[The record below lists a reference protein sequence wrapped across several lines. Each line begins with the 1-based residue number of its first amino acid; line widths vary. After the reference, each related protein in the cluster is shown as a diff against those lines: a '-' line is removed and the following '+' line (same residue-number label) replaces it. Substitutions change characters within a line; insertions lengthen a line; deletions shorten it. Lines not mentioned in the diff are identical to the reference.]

1 MDDIAR
7 GFPKSFSG
15 HLDWAKTAPR
25 PGRSAQPTT
34 EPLSYD
40 PKKLTSA
47 QQARLVRDCVLP
59 GLMSL
64 AISPKGQIE
73 GLVAKG
79 YRDELHREMGDPTDP
94 LERMLIEQA
103 AVGNVMVMQLHA
115 LAAQSGNAVEAGI
128 FVAAAARLMAE
139 LRRMIL
145 AVRQY
150 RTPLSPPH
158 VTRIE
163 QQNVAD
169 RQEVHYV
176 ASNEDGSVTMA
187 CRDKNEPDTKLGS
200 NRGLSDDE
208 SDSKEIDSPCGRRT
222 TEPATAGTALG

>member
-79 YRDELHREMGDPTDP
+79 YRDELLREMGDPTDP

-145 AVRQY
+145 AVREY
-150 RTPLSPPH
+150 RSPPSRPH
-158 VTRIE
+158 ITRID

-176 ASNEDGSVTMA
+176 ADKRDQSVSME
-187 CRDKNEPDTKLGS
+187 CRDKNDPDSKLGG
-200 NRGLSDDE
+200 NRGISDDE
-208 SDSKEIDSPCGRRT
+208 SEASQISGPCGRRT
-222 TEPATAGTALG
+222 AEPATAESALG